1 MEEFE
6 KEIVETLV
14 PAIISELL
22 LDDKIKQD
30 SSDNQVKQA
39 VNSYLKNEQLELM
52 NVAVTIGS
60 EFNEAI
66 KNAVKLKQNNV
77 AIALAGICLEQ
88 MTNEFYQNILI
99 NKYGFSEGEFLSCM
113 KSVSVKD
120 KLTWLYKLITS
131 QSINEN
137 IVSSVQKVCSLR
149 NNIVHYKPKIERL
162 GKWGAKEE
170 TNKKVILNEL
180 LPLIE
185 NLQNILNDTSLD
197 IFPEDKIAQEIFKK
211 VYKEKGK

>member
-6 KEIVETLV
+6 KEIVEIFV

-22 LDDKIKQD
+22 YDDKIKQN
-30 SSDNQVKQA
+30 SSDDQVKQA
-39 VNSYLKNEQLELM
+39 VETYLKNEQLELM
-52 NVAVTIGS
+52 NVAVTIGN

-77 AIALAGICLEQ
+77 AIALTGICLEQ
-88 MTNEFYQNILI
+88 MTNEFYQKILI
-99 NKYGFSEGEFLSCM
+99 NKYRFSEREFLSCM

-131 QSINEN
+131 QSIDEDIIN
-137 IVSSVQKVCSLR
+137 SVQKVCSLR

-162 GKWGAKEE
+162 GEWGEKEN
-170 TNKKVILNEL
+170 NKNVDLNEL

-185 NLQNILNDTSLD
+185 NMKNILNDTSLD
-197 IFPEDKIAQEIFKK
+197 IFSEDKISQELFKR
-211 VYKEKGK
+211 VYKEKER

>member
-39 VNSYLKNEQLELM
+39 VNSYLKNKQLELM

-66 KNAVKLKQNNV
+66 KMQ
-77 AIALAGICLEQ
+77 
-88 MTNEFYQNILI
+88 
-99 NKYGFSEGEFLSCM
+99 LS
-113 KSVSVKD
+113 
-120 KLTWLYKLITS
+120 
-131 QSINEN
+131 
-137 IVSSVQKVCSLR
+137 
-149 NNIVHYKPKIERL
+149 
-162 GKWGAKEE
+162 
-170 TNKKVILNEL
+170 
-180 LPLIE
+180 
-185 NLQNILNDTSLD
+185 
-197 IFPEDKIAQEIFKK
+197 
-211 VYKEKGK
+211 